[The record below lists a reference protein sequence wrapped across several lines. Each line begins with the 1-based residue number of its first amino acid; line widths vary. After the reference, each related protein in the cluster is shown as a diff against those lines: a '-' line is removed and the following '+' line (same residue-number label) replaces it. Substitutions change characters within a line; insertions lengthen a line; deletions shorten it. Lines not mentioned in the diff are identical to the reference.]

1 LPVLRESDALLE
13 TLDALAARYVEFL
26 AHRLPVDSLRPLT
39 GVDAPHTFAM
49 AYHDVS
55 WGIMQRLVELGH
67 LPVPAG
73 LTAAG
78 DGRRPLMKGVAA
90 IVPVESAFAD
100 LIREALEHR

>member
-1 LPVLRESDALLE
+1 
-13 TLDALAARYVEFL
+13 
-26 AHRLPVDSLRPLT
+26 
-39 GVDAPHTFAM
+39 
-49 AYHDVS
+49 
-55 WGIMQRLVELGH
+55 MQRLVELGH